1 MVTKKAIL
9 KLLKKESIPAVLI
22 GGLAMRIYNSP
33 RVTHD
38 MDLAIKTID
47 VDKVIIFM
55 YKHGFYLV
63 MSAGDETVR
72 LCQTGGEA
80 SEWVTSERPGSMSF
94 FSFPD
99 PVSSQEMP
107 VSSVDINS
115 EVDFLYDISIPF
127 SRLYKSAQA
136 IELDAVTISVASAED
151 LLYLKER
158 RSEKSPSDYAD
169 IEFLRNLLVKNRPH
183 QKP

>member
-1 MVTKKAIL
+1 MVTKRTIL
-9 KLLKKESIPAVLI
+9 KTLEQESIPAVLI

-38 MDLAIKTID
+38 MDLAIKTVD
-47 VDKVIIFM
+47 VDEVIIFM

-63 MSAGDETVR
+63 RSAGDETVR
-72 LCQTGGEA
+72 LCQTGEEA

-94 FSFPD
+94 FSFHG

-107 VSSVDINS
+107 ISSVDINT

-127 SRLYKSAQA
+127 SRLYKNAQV
-136 IELDAVTISVASAED
+136 IELDTVTISVASAED

-158 RSEKSPSDYAD
+158 RSEKSASDYAD
-169 IEFLRNLLVKNRPH
+169 IDFLRNLLLKNRPR
-183 QKP
+183 